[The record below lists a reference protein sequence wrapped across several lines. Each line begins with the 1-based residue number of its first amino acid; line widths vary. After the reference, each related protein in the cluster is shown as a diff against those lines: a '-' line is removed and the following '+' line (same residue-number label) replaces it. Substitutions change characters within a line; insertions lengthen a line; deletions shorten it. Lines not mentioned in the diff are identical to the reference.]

1 MTTSPMLA
9 PTVTTMILFT
19 VQESRLAPNIGFE
32 RLSKFAHFGVEYN
45 PYLLRQ
51 GDVKLVSGSE
61 VLG

>member
-1 MTTSPMLA
+1 
-9 PTVTTMILFT
+9 MILFT

-51 GDVKLVSGSE
+51 GDVKLVSGWS
-61 VLG
+61 LAND